1 MKERAKKSES
11 TLKNAFEEML
21 QTYRLKDKFSEKSL
35 ISSWGRLMGKTI
47 TSRTEKLFIKDKTL
61 FVQLSSAALKHELN
75 SSKDKILKIFEE
87 EFGKGIINDVAFL

>member
-1 MKERAKKSES
+1 VKQKAKKSES

-21 QTYRLKDKFSEKSL
+21 QTYRLKEKFSEKSL
-35 ISSWGRLMGKTI
+35 ISSWERLMGKTI

-61 FVQLSSAALKHELN
+61 FVELNSAALKHELN

-87 EFGKGIINDVAFL
+87 EFGSRIIEDIVFL